1 MATHD
6 YVLDNASG
14 AAFRSDLNNCL
25 DAIVT
30 QNATT
35 DGNAP
40 ATVKDWMIW
49 TDVQDGYRK
58 IYDGTTWKKIAK
70 LDGGAEYSGDVQF
83 KNASSVQV
91 QWDASSSTLEFG
103 GYTAGGVETALTFGA
118 DFEHKV
124 ALFHDNDTRI
134 YANVGSVVTN
144 LITAGA
150 DFRIHS
156 GASATANHL
165 AKFSRGEGVKLY
177 WDGTEAEKFAT
188 TATGVA
194 VDGLITANTMTLGSN
209 LSIAGAFEYITAG
222 NKALNI
228 PVTNLTNATEN
239 YTIQYKSGSSF
250 ESALK
255 ATVNAGVELYH
266 NGNRTLETTAN
277 GARVIGPANNEAHL
291 ELWSDDG
298 GENPDKWRFVIPNDG
313 GGNYFHLQNYATGA
327 WGTNI
332 VVTQT
337 SDYSSAE
344 SQVQL
349 YHNNVKKF
357 NTASDGVL
365 VTGTTEST
373 TGFEWGTAPHLL
385 YSASATEARL
395 RIGTTSGSHLYA
407 RFAFDPVAGDF
418 EIGNKSGNVLLTVGD
433 ESTRERAIRCIN
445 NGAVELYN
453 NGYVQAIT
461 TAHGLGVRR
470 NLDISLWDANATHD
484 CTLQIGSS
492 AAGLTVGDHNSFI
505 DLISRN
511 QTEAGPD
518 YDFRIIRYPG
528 VNGGS
533 AIIHKGSGHLTFQAP
548 DSGSQIVFPAP
559 GVNGT
564 YAPQI
569 PQVVFSFDGTNMSQ
583 FKNYNVSSFVDN
595 NTGEYTVNF
604 TSALK
609 HANHVAQTGP
619 AIFLSCTG
627 GVHSTSTPAQH
638 VLPFYTNL
646 TSTSVKV
653 NVHRID
659 DSASSGRMD
668 VSPVCGVIF
677 A

>member
-30 QNATT
+30 QNVTT

-49 TDVQDGYRK
+49 TDKQGGYRK
-58 IYDGTTWKKIAK
+58 IYNADTSSWVKIGK

-83 KNASSVQV
+83 KDASSVQM

-103 GYTAGGVETALTFGA
+103 GFTSGGAETSLTFGA
-118 DFEHKV
+118 NFAHNV

-134 YANVGSVVTN
+134 YANVGSVITN

-156 GASATANHL
+156 GASMTSNYL
-165 AKFSRGEGVKLY
+165 AKFKRGEGATLY
-177 WDGTEAEKFAT
+177 WDGTSGAGAKIAT

-194 VDGLITANTMTLGSN
+194 VDGLITASTMTLGSN
-209 LSIAGAFEYITAG
+209 LNIAGALEYTTTG

-266 NGNRTLETTAN
+266 NGTRTLETIAN
-277 GARVIGPANNEAHL
+277 GARIRGPANNEAHL

-298 GENPDKWRFVIPNDG
+298 GENPDKWRFVVPADS

-337 SDYSSAE
+337 SDYSAAE

-349 YHNNVKKF
+349 YHNNTKKF
-357 NTASDGVL
+357 NTTASGINVDGGITFGGTPHYL
-365 VTGTTEST
+365 YATSTTE
-373 TGFEWGTAPHLL
+373 AN
-385 YSASATEARL
+385 L
-395 RIGTTSGSHLYA
+395 RIGTGEAGSDSLYA
-407 RFAFDPVAGDF
+407 RFRYATAPVSGDF
-418 EIGNKSGNVLLTVGD
+418 EIGNASGNVVITTGNDSPVNK
-433 ESTRERAIRCIN
+433 AIRCEN
-445 NGAVELYN
+445 NGAVRLYHN
-453 NGYVQAIT
+453 NTEKMYTDTDGIHVPLT
-461 TAHGLGVRR
+461 V
-470 NLDISLWDANATHD
+470 ANASGN
-484 CTLQIGSS
+484 CTLQLGGSPYDVDV
-492 AAGLTVGDHNSFI
+492 ADHYAFI
-505 DLISRN
+505 DFISQN
-511 QTEAGPD
+511 QTEYLTPD
-518 YDFRIIRYPG
+518 FNLRIIKLPG
-528 VNGGS
+528 ANGD
-533 AIIHKGSGHLTFQAP
+533 AKIINTGTGELRIQTPTAGGQV
-548 DSGSQIVFPAP
+548 IFPSP
-559 GVNGT
+559 GAQGA

-569 PQVVFSFDGTNMSQ
+569 PQAAFSFNGSTLGLH
-583 FKNYNVSSFVDN
+583 KNYNVSSITDN
-595 NTGEYTVNF
+595 GIGDYTIYYTN
-604 TSALK
+604 
-609 HANHVAQTGP
+609 
-619 AIFLSCTG
+619 AIRKAD
-627 GVHSTSTPAQH
+627 HSTVSHPLVVFFSAGPVNTSGTNMH
-638 VLPFYTNL
+638 CLPFLYPHGT
-646 TSTSVKV
+646 TATTATGARVRIHKV
-653 NVHRID
+653 
-659 DSASSGRMD
+659 DSSAATADADPVSGL
-668 VSPVCGVIF
+668 VYG
-677 A
+677 